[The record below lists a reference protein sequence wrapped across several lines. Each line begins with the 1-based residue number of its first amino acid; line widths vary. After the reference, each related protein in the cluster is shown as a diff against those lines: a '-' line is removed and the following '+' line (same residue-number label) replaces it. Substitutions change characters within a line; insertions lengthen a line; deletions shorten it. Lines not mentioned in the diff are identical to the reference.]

1 MACKHHRIPQTK
13 LYRFRW
19 VECQLD
25 ALRICKRPND
35 VRQSLKELPRT
46 LDKTYDR
53 ILENIPEDDRR
64 DVYSVIQMLAA
75 SCRPLTIDEVAEALA
90 VDYENKTFD
99 PINGRLMDKYEILKF
114 CSSLSPFRESGR
126 GTSSYSKSID

>member
-35 VRQSLKELPRT
+35 VRQSLKELPKT

-64 DVYSVIQMLAA
+64 DVYSVIQMLAV
-75 SCRPLTIDEVAEALA
+75 SYRPLTIDEVAEALA
-90 VDYENKTFD
+90 VDYEIETFD
-99 PINGRLMDKYEILKF
+99 PVDGRLMDKYDILKF
-114 CSSLSPFRESGR
+114 CSSLVTVSTNISWWYILLSP
-126 GTSSYSKSID
+126 

>member
-1 MACKHHRIPQTK
+1 MACKHHRFPQTK

-35 VRQSLKELPRT
+35 VRQSLKELPKT

-64 DVYSVIQMLAA
+64 DVYSVIQMLAV
-75 SCRPLTIDEVAEALA
+75 SYRPLTIDEVAEALA
-90 VDYENKTFD
+90 VDYENETFD
-99 PINGRLMDKYEILKF
+99 PVDGRLMDKYDILKF
-114 CSSLSPFRESGR
+114 
-126 GTSSYSKSID
+126 